1 MKSRGNIYS
10 FYFSFVGNMRL
21 PTSVARIIIG
31 YFVVAVIVRIG
42 VYPPAG
48 SIMFLL
54 SPLLFF
60 LFKEHLMIDIEH
72 NKYRY
77 AIDFCGFNMG
87 PWKELPNIEYV
98 SVFVAK
104 YRSGSQGG
112 DDSRGFR
119 KLEVNLIHSRNKR
132 LNVWIGNDKEA
143 AFEAAKYLSKNLNI
157 RLLDATQKPFEWLD

>member
-1 MKSRGNIYS
+1 MKNRENIYS

-21 PTSVARIIIG
+21 PTSVARILIGFNILAIILIFVFGSIIG
-31 YFVVAVIVRIG
+31 T
-42 VYPPAG
+42 
-48 SIMFLL
+48 IMLL
-54 SPLLFF
+54 ASPILFF
-60 LFKEHLMIDIEH
+60 LFKEHLMIDIEQK
-72 NKYRY
+72 KYRY

-112 DDSRGFR
+112 DDSKGFR

-132 LNVWIGNDKEA
+132 LNVWIGNDKDD